1 MWRYPST
8 ASFLEGLWPFRP
20 RKFEAITALADR
32 PGKSLKFHRDGDR
45 SLQLLVL
52 NEEFLVSASHQLALT
67 TCARSHSAEGTSA
80 WASRIASPPTTP
92 PQWGC
97 VSFGAETGL
106 PCPWCG
112 WPKKESPL
120 TDARLVV
127 VVKAFVSSRA
137 DAREALSNDPNVSS
151 CNDASTATPAD
162 GGRRCVPVGCGTARA
177 GPPIDSGRGPVRI
190 GAAAKARAVDMP
202 VEMPSRRS
210 WLAARAV
217 TACLGTCV
225 LPAPAC
231 GHPIRPVLK
240 HGPRSLTCDGAA
252 ASLSRA
258 TESRAPS
265 GPFLSILRDGGSPS
279 DSAFRA
285 SFERESVKI
294 PDRDVAA
301 DGNVRESGDVGGGL
315 GKSYLFCLTAC
326 PPWNRL
332 SRRQGKS
339 AKWIRNLGKRIG
351 SEGWARGS
359 QSRTRR
365 LSADCSSCFRGESGS
380 PRAGRGDGLGTASSG
395 AFPGRRTANSELCSE
410 CQSEEIQQARV
421 NGGSNYDSLKR
432 NHSKGTGLAESAG
445 KEDPVELD
453 SSPTL

>member
-265 GPFLSILRDGGSPS
+265 GPFLPAHPGI
-279 DSAFRA
+279 DS
-285 SFERESVKI
+285 
-294 PDRDVAA
+294 
-301 DGNVRESGDVGGGL
+301 VGGKGSRQNGSVTSGKGL
-315 GKSYLFCLTAC
+315 ALRAGHGGPSPEPVGC
-326 PPWNRL
+326 
-332 SRRQGKS
+332 RR
-339 AKWIRNLGKRIG
+339 
-351 SEGWARGS
+351 
-359 QSRTRR
+359 T
-365 LSADCSSCFRGESGS
+365 CSSCFRGESGS
-380 PRAGRGDGLGTASSG
+380 PRAGRGNGLGTASSG
-395 AFPGRRTANSELCSE
+395 AFPGRRTANSELIPTVPVYYPAKPQPRE
-410 CQSEEIQQARV
+410 RA
-421 NGGSNYDSLKR
+421 
-432 NHSKGTGLAESAG
+432 LAESAG
-445 KEDPVELD
+445 KEDPVEL
-453 SSPTL
+453 

>member
-20 RKFEAITALADR
+20 RKFEAITESREPSSFERKLR
-32 PGKSLKFHRDGDR
+32 PKPFG
-45 SLQLLVL
+45 
-52 NEEFLVSASHQLALT
+52 T
-67 TCARSHSAEGTSA
+67 EGTSA

-137 DAREALSNDPNVSS
+137 ERKGSAPPMTPTCRLARRFDRDPRE
-151 CNDASTATPAD
+151 AD

-265 GPFLSILRDGGSPS
+265 GPFL
-279 DSAFRA
+279 
-285 SFERESVKI
+285 V
-294 PDRDVAA
+294 
-301 DGNVRESGDVGGGL
+301 
-315 GKSYLFCLTAC
+315 
-326 PPWNRL
+326 
-332 SRRQGKS
+332 
-339 AKWIRNLGKRIG
+339 
-351 SEGWARGS
+351 
-359 QSRTRR
+359 SRTG
-365 LSADCSSCFRGESGS
+365 D
-380 PRAGRGDGLGTASSG
+380 AG
-395 AFPGRRTANSELCSE
+395 
-410 CQSEEIQQARV
+410 
-421 NGGSNYDSLKR
+421 
-432 NHSKGTGLAESAG
+432 
-445 KEDPVELD
+445 
-453 SSPTL
+453 